1 MAMASMRDIRRRIR
15 AVRSTQQITRAMYM
29 VAAAKLKKAEE
40 AARSGRPYAAA
51 LRAMLARLA
60 GSEQARQHPL
70 VAPRPVRRV
79 GLVIIT
85 GDRGLAGSYN
95 ANLIRRAEQELR
107 QLPEGVEP
115 VLVAVGR
122 KGRDHFR
129 RRGHTFAHELTGIGE
144 DVDFATARELA
155 RRLVEG
161 YLAGEMDEVRLIYT
175 EYRSAISQRPVVTRL
190 LPVAGLEE
198 PAAEAAGPT
207 GAGTGSAPAAA
218 VTGAGAVA
226 GGGAGR
232 LQGTGPGERP
242 GLRGLREYIYEP
254 SEGAI
259 LEALL
264 PKYVQI
270 LVFRALQ
277 EAKASEHGARM
288 TAMKNA
294 TDNAGELI
302 QTLTLEYNRARQA
315 AITKELAEIVSG
327 AEALKG

>member
-1 MAMASMRDIRRRIR
+1 MASMRDIRRRIR
-15 AVRSTQQITRAMYM
+15 AVRNTQQITRAMYM
-29 VAAAKLKKAEE
+29 VAAAKLKRAEE
-40 AARSGRPYAAA
+40 AARSGRPYANA

-79 GLVIIT
+79 GLVIVT

-95 ANLIRRAEQELR
+95 ANVIRRAEQELR
-107 QLPEGVEP
+107 QLPPDVEP

-129 RRGHTFAHELTGIGE
+129 RRGHAFARELTGLGE
-144 DVDFATARELA
+144 DVDFATARDLA
-155 RRLVEG
+155 RWLVDR
-161 YLAGEMDEVRLIYT
+161 YLSGDVDEVRLVYT

-190 LPVAGLEE
+190 LPVAGLDE
-198 PAAEAAGPT
+198 PAGGAAAGPAADR
-207 GAGTGSAPAAA
+207 GAAPGGASGRAAA
-218 VTGAGAVA
+218 SGALA
-226 GGGAGR
+226 GGPQVAA
-232 LQGTGPGERP
+232 ERP
-242 GLRGLREYIYEP
+242 AGSGPQGVREYIYEP
-254 SEGAI
+254 SERAV

-294 TDNAGELI
+294 TDNAAELI
-302 QTLTLEYNRARQA
+302 ETLTLAYNRARQA

>member
-1 MAMASMRDIRRRIR
+1 MASMRDIRRRIR

-70 VAPRPVRRV
+70 VAPRPVRRA

-95 ANLIRRAEQELR
+95 ANVIRRAEQELR

-115 VLVAVGR
+115 VLVTVGR

-129 RRGHTFAHELTGIGE
+129 RRGYPLAHELTGIGE

-155 RRLVEG
+155 RWLVDR
-161 YLAGEMDEVRLIYT
+161 YLAGAMDEVRLIYT
-175 EYRSAISQRPVVTRL
+175 EYRSAISQRPVVMRL
-190 LPVAGLEE
+190 VPVAGLDEQPGGEPGRGAANPAGVE
-198 PAAEAAGPT
+198 PAGRQAPGSGPT
-207 GAGTGSAPAAA
+207 PGSW
-218 VTGAGAVA
+218 
-226 GGGAGR
+226 
-232 LQGTGPGERP
+232 
-242 GLRGLREYIYEP
+242 REYIYEP
-254 SEGAI
+254 SEQAI

-302 QTLTLEYNRARQA
+302 DTLTLEYNRARQA

>member
-1 MAMASMRDIRRRIR
+1 MASMRDIRRRIR
-15 AVRSTQQITRAMYM
+15 AVRNTQQITRAMYM

-40 AARSGRPYAAA
+40 AARSGRPYARA

-60 GSEQARQHPL
+60 DSEQARQHPL
-70 VAPRPVRRV
+70 LAQRPLRRV
-79 GLVIIT
+79 ALVIIT

-95 ANLIRRAEQELR
+95 ANVIRRAERELR
-107 QLPEGVEP
+107 ELPPGVEP

-122 KGRDHFR
+122 KGRDDFR
-129 RRGHTFAHELTGIGE
+129 RRGYTFAHEVTGLGE
-144 DVDFATARELA
+144 DVDFARARELA
-155 RRLVEG
+155 RWLVDRF
-161 YLAGEMDEVRLIYT
+161 LAGEVDEVRLVYT

-190 LPVAGLEE
+190 LPVAGLAGEE
-198 PAAEAAGPT
+198 GGPATAGAD
-207 GAGTGSAPAAA
+207 GPAAA
-218 VTGAGAVA
+218 TGPASPDAA
-226 GGGAGR
+226 AGR
-232 LQGTGPGERP
+232 
-242 GLRGLREYIYEP
+242 RGVREYIYEP
-254 SEGAI
+254 SEQAI
-259 LEALL
+259 LAELL

-315 AITKELAEIVSG
+315 AITKEIAEIVSG

>member
-1 MAMASMRDIRRRIR
+1 MRDIRRRIR

-70 VAPRPVRRV
+70 VAPRPVERV

-107 QLPEGVEP
+107 QLPDGVEP

-129 RRGHTFAHELTGIGE
+129 RRGYRLAHELTGIGE
-144 DVDFATARELA
+144 DVDFATARDLA
-155 RRLVEG
+155 RWLVDR
-161 YLAGEMDEVRLIYT
+161 YLAGEVDEVRLVYT

-190 LPVAGLEE
+190 LPVAGLDE
-198 PAAEAAGPT
+198 PAGGAAAGADAAGP
-207 GAGTGSAPAAA
+207 
-218 VTGAGAVA
+218 
-226 GGGAGR
+226 
-232 LQGTGPGERP
+232 
-242 GLRGLREYIYEP
+242 RGVREYIYEP
-254 SEGAI
+254 SERAI

-302 QTLTLEYNRARQA
+302 ETLTLEYNRARQA

-327 AEALKG
+327 AEALKS